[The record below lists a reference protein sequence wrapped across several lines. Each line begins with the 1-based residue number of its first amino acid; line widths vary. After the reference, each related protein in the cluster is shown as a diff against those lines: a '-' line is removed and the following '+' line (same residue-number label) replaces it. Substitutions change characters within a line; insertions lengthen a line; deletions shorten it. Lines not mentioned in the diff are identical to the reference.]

1 MNTKKVKEPELVEVK
16 PNDLSKYPIAKF
28 AFRADGSI
36 VFYREKVRLYV
47 VRVWVDNN
55 YIDPKWTTDRK
66 EAFCFAKQI
75 PDHDLYLIKSRR
87 LSGKCRKLCDKPDIV
102 VQILEYDDI
111 LSPLPQRIYQ
121 LNDEGSFRKVSK
133 RVKDQ
138 ELTNSKE

>member
-1 MNTKKVKEPELVEVK
+1 MSTKDVKKPELVEVE
-16 PNDLSKYPIAKF
+16 PDELFKYPVAKF
-28 AFRADGSI
+28 SFRADGSI
-36 VFYREKVRLYV
+36 VFYRKKIKLYV

-55 YIDPKWTTDRK
+55 YVDPKWTTDRK
-66 EAFCFAKQI
+66 EAFYFAKQI

-121 LNDEGSFRKVSK
+121 LNVEGSFYKLRKVSA
-133 RVKDQ
+133 Q
-138 ELTNSKE
+138 S